1 VRRRHS
7 LSKSQLAIQMN
18 TRHEI
23 IIPCQ
28 PANPVDYLACCGFAD
43 ILARMDRTA
52 LTHWRTAA
60 PLGFVM
66 ESTVTGAELL
76 ATVLATFRD
85 VTRWRFIPVH
95 DSDEPAQIE
104 VSFTPTGRDTFIV
117 PLDWWYETLTP
128 EGDIAEKSAWKMYA
142 GQQTVKKITADMIQE
157 AAAMPVPA
165 SIAELLTAHAPMK
178 GRFGFDPRS
187 SRDALNAGFSSNDLG
202 LPVDTYPYA
211 ELLVTF
217 GAGAFFPSRCGRAGD
232 LTSARG
238 WRGRGEGR
246 AGFAY
251 HLWPSPVP
259 VLLARLAASPVG
271 APGAPLLLA
280 GRATRKNYS
289 NFLLAQPTTKRTH
302 E

>member
-1 VRRRHS
+1 
-7 LSKSQLAIQMN
+7 M
-18 TRHEI
+18 
-23 IIPCQ
+23 
-28 PANPVDYLACCGFAD
+28 
-43 ILARMDRTA
+43 
-52 LTHWRTAA
+52 
-60 PLGFVM
+60 M
-66 ESTVTGAELL
+66 ESTVTEAELL

-85 VTRWRFIPVH
+85 ITRWSFIPVY

-104 VSFTPTGRDTFIV
+104 VRFTPKGRDPFTV

-128 EGDIAEKSAWKMYA
+128 KGEIAEKSAWKMYA
-142 GQQTVKKITADMIQE
+142 GQQTVRKITTDMVQE
-157 AAAMPVPA
+157 AALLSEPPF
-165 SIAELLTAHAPMK
+165 IAHLLTARTPMS

-251 HLWPSPVP
+251 HLWPLPLP

-271 APGAPLLLA
+271 VHGAPLLFA

-289 NFLLAQPTTKRTH
+289 NFLLAQPTTKQTH

>member
-1 VRRRHS
+1 MS
-7 LSKSQLAIQMN
+7 
-18 TRHEI
+18 TRHQI

-28 PANPVDYLACCGFAD
+28 PANPVDYLACCGLAD
-43 ILARMDRTA
+43 LLARLDRTSR
-52 LTHWRTAA
+52 THWHTVA
-60 PLGFVM
+60 PLAFVM
-66 ESTVTGAELL
+66 ESTLTEAEFLTALL
-76 ATVLATFRD
+76 TTFR
-85 VTRWRFIPVH
+85 TASRWKFILVH
-95 DSDEPAQIE
+95 DREEPARIAVE
-104 VSFTPTGRDTFIV
+104 FAPEGRDAFTV

-128 EGDIAEKSAWKMYA
+128 KGDIAEKSAWKMYA
-142 GQQTVKKITADMIQE
+142 GQQTVRKITTDMIEQ

-165 SIAELLTAHAPMK
+165 TLAALLTTRAPMS

-187 SRDALNAGFSSNDLG
+187 SRDAINAGFSSNDLG

-251 HLWPSPVP
+251 YLWPSPLP

-271 APGAPLLLA
+271 TPDAPLLLA
-280 GRATRKNYS
+280 RRATRKNYS
-289 NFLLAQPTTKRTH
+289 NFLLAQPTTKQIH

>member
-1 VRRRHS
+1 
-7 LSKSQLAIQMN
+7 MN
-18 TRHEI
+18 TRHQV

-28 PANPVDYLACCGFAD
+28 PANPVDYIACCGLAD
-43 ILARMDRTA
+43 LLARMDRTA
-52 LTHWRTAA
+52 RTYWRTAA
-60 PLGFVM
+60 PLAFVM
-66 ESTVTGAELL
+66 ESMLTEAEFL
-76 ATVLATFRD
+76 ATLLVTFR
-85 VTRWRFIPVH
+85 TASRWRFIPVH
-95 DSDEPAQIE
+95 DSEEPARIE
-104 VSFTPTGRDTFIV
+104 VEFTPEGRDAFTV
-117 PLDWWYETLTP
+117 PLDWWYETLTT
-128 EGDIAEKSAWKMYA
+128 EGDISEKSAWKMYA
-142 GQQTVKKITADMIQE
+142 GQQTVKKITTDMIGQ
-157 AAAMPVPA
+157 AATMTVPA
-165 SIAELLTAHAPMK
+165 SITALLTTRAPMS

-187 SRDALNAGFSSNDLG
+187 SRDAINAGFSSNDLS

-238 WRGRGEGR
+238 WRGRGESR

-251 HLWPSPVP
+251 HLWPLPLP

-271 APGAPLLLA
+271 APDAPLLLA

-289 NFLLAQPTTKRTH
+289 NFLLAQPTTKQAH

>member
-1 VRRRHS
+1 
-7 LSKSQLAIQMN
+7 MN
-18 TRHEI
+18 TRHQI

-28 PANPVDYLACCGFAD
+28 PANPVDYLACCGLAD
-43 ILARMDRTA
+43 ILARMDRA
-52 LTHWRTAA
+52 ARTHWRTEA

-66 ESTVTGAELL
+66 ESTVTEAELL
-76 ATVLATFRD
+76 ATVLATLRGAA
-85 VTRWRFIPVH
+85 RWTFISVH

-104 VSFTPTGRDTFIV
+104 VNFTPKGRDAFTV
-117 PLDWWYETLTP
+117 PLDWWYETLTTK
-128 EGDIAEKSAWKMYA
+128 GDIAEKSAWKMYA
-142 GQQTVKKITADMIQE
+142 GQQTVRKITIDMVQE
-157 AAAMPVPA
+157 AALLPEP
-165 SIAELLTAHAPMK
+165 STIADLLTARAPMS

-217 GAGAFFPSRCGRAGD
+217 GVSAFFPSRCGRAGD

-238 WRGRGEGR
+238 WRGRGESR

-251 HLWPSPVP
+251 HLWPSPLS

-271 APGAPLLLA
+271 VPGAPLLIA

-289 NFLLAQPTTKRTH
+289 NFLLAQPTTRQTH

>member
-1 VRRRHS
+1 
-7 LSKSQLAIQMN
+7 MN
-18 TRHEI
+18 TRHQV

-28 PANPVDYLACCGFAD
+28 PANPVDYLACCGLAD
-43 ILARMDRTA
+43 LLARMDRTA
-52 LTHWRTAA
+52 RTHWRTAA
-60 PLGFVM
+60 PLAFVM
-66 ESTVTGAELL
+66 ESTLTEAEFLAALL
-76 ATVLATFRD
+76 GTFR
-85 VTRWRFIPVH
+85 TASRWRFIPVH
-95 DSDEPAQIE
+95 DSKEPARIE
-104 VSFTPTGRDTFIV
+104 VEFTPEGRDAFTM
-117 PLDWWYETLTP
+117 PLDWWYETLTI

-142 GQQTVKKITADMIQE
+142 GQQNVTKITTDMIEQ
-157 AAAMPVPA
+157 AATMMVPPSVA
-165 SIAELLTAHAPMK
+165 ALLTTRAPMS

-187 SRDALNAGFSSNDLG
+187 SRDAINAGFSSNDLN

-238 WRGRGEGR
+238 WRGRGESS

-251 HLWPSPVP
+251 HLWPLPLP

-271 APGAPLLLA
+271 APDAPLLLA
-280 GRATRKNYS
+280 GRAKRSKYS
-289 NFLLAQPTTKRTH
+289 NFLLAQPTTKQAH